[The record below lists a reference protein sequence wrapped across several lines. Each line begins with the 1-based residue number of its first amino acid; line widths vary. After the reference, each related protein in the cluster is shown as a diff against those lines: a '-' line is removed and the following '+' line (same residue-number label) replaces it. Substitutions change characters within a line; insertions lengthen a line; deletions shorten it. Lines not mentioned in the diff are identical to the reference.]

1 MLSSVCFIFA
11 GTCSSVHLPSMIA
24 EQKACCW
31 ALSVVASQ
39 RDGQSH
45 VLRVISYCNGL
56 PCFGFQATALLLLP
70 FSLSAFLLLCFFS
83 SSLLQN
89 RSYPQVIDIKFLF
102 FSSAFSIRDLI
113 TPLPLPSILT
123 SLRKTKLYV

>member
-11 GTCSSVHLPSMIA
+11 GTCSSVHLASMVA

-45 VLRVISYCNGL
+45 VLRVIYCNGL
-56 PCFGFQATALLLLP
+56 PCLGFQATALLLLL

-89 RSYPQVIDIKFLF
+89 RSYPQGIDIKFLF
-102 FSSAFSIRDLI
+102 FSSAFSIRELI